1 MNRPT
6 PNPSQEGNR
15 HRSAS
20 CPFPSWEGLAVG
32 SWSQCM
38 RKSERSLSMN
48 RVQKRE
54 HPSSVAVLL
63 RRVEAPRTPNAA
75 AHWPSASDFAKR
87 LECVRLAGA
96 FHGSWSQCLRKSERR
111 LSMNRPT
118 PDPSQEGNR
127 HRSASCP
134 FPSWE
139 GLGGGFMVPM
149 HAQKR
154 KEALHEPQCRAGV
167 HAPQY
172 CYGARVLSA
181 SVRKYQFSTQ
191 HPCR

>member
-1 MNRPT
+1 
-6 PNPSQEGNR
+6 
-15 HRSAS
+15 
-20 CPFPSWEGLAVG
+20 
-32 SWSQCM
+32 
-38 RKSERSLSMN
+38 MN

-139 GLGGGFMVPM
+139 GLGVGSWSQCMRKSNGGLP
-149 HAQKR
+149 
-154 KEALHEPQCRAGV
+154 
-167 HAPQY
+167 
-172 CYGARVLSA
+172 
-181 SVRKYQFSTQ
+181 
-191 HPCR
+191 